1 VTRCAVLWR
10 GVVCVGASVM
20 VIHCRAPSDTPRSAV
35 VEEPPTARVDRV
47 VARDTRRHYVLLSD
61 GGDTIAT
68 EVVDDGDGW
77 VESVLQWTR
86 RGEQHRMF
94 VTVDARGIPRTWDVQ
109 RAWPAS
115 RGRLEDRWRVLFMAD
130 SVYVVQGALIGVPV
144 SITAAEAPVQAVPW
158 HDASV
163 ALLELLTRR
172 GATTVTALS
181 MPPADRRRRVR
192 VQYVRAD
199 SLRLVHPE
207 GDWWLALDST
217 GRVLRATSPSRR
229 LQVRRVA
236 APSTDD
242 TVSRLLAPG
251 VSAEPLALRAPDG
264 VRLAGE
270 FVRPVG
276 APVRAVV
283 IFVSGSGPQDRD
295 LAVPG
300 FARYRP
306 FAELAEALATQGVGS
321 VRLDDRGVGSSGG
334 AAFQATR
341 GDEVRDVQAA
351 VRWLR
356 LRDGVHGVPL
366 VLVGHSDGAHV
377 ALDVAAADTT
387 IRGVVLLAAPAR
399 SGRELARTQ
408 RRAWRTPRAETSTI
422 TGQALRD
429 AALLDAEAATERLA
443 SLDPW
448 LRDWLRHDPRVDVR
462 ALTADVLLVHGE
474 QDQQV
479 PVAQADELAALL
491 RARGV
496 GAVQVQRIPGVN
508 HLLLPDSVGDPQRY
522 GRLSGRTLPASVRDP
537 IVQWVTTRH
546 RGGR

>member
-1 VTRCAVLWR
+1 MRRAVLRR
-10 GVVCVGASVM
+10 GVVCLGASVM
-20 VIHCRAPSDTPRSAV
+20 VTQCRAPSDHPRPTV
-35 VEEPPTARVDRV
+35 IEEPRAARV
-47 VARDTRRHYVLLSD
+47 VASDTRRYYVLRTD

-77 VESVLQWTR
+77 VESVLQLTR
-86 RGEQHRMF
+86 RGEQHRIF
-94 VTVDARGIPRTWDVQ
+94 VTVDAWGIPRRWDVQ

-115 RGRLEDRWRVLFMAD
+115 RGRLADRWRVLSMDD

-144 SITAAEAPVQAVPW
+144 SIMAAEAPAQAVPW
-158 HDASV
+158 HDASA

-181 MPPADRRRRVR
+181 MPPADRRRRLR
-192 VQYVRAD
+192 VQRVRDD
-199 SLRLVHPE
+199 SIHLVHPE
-207 GDWWLALDST
+207 GDWWLALDRT
-217 GRVLRATSPSRR
+217 GRLLRASSPSRR
-229 LQVRRVA
+229 LQLQRMA
-236 APSTDD
+236 APSHDD
-242 TVSRLLAPG
+242 APPRLLAPG
-251 VSAEPLALRAPDG
+251 VTAESLALRAPDG
-264 VRLAGE
+264 VRLGGE

-276 APVRAVV
+276 APLRAVV
-283 IFVSGSGPQDRD
+283 VFVSGSGPQDRD

-306 FAELAEALATQGVGS
+306 FAELAEALAASGVGS
-321 VRLDDRGVGSSGG
+321 VRWDDRGVGSSGG

-341 GDEVRDVQAA
+341 GDELRDVQAV

-356 LRDGVHGVPL
+356 LRDGVQGVPM

-377 ALDVAAADTT
+377 ALAAAAADTT

-408 RRAWRTPRAETSTI
+408 RRAWLTPRADASTG
-422 TGQALRD
+422 TGQALRE

-443 SLDPW
+443 LLDPW
-448 LRDWLRHDPRVDVR
+448 LRDWLRHDPRIDVR
-462 ALTADVLLVHGE
+462 ALTADVLLVHGD

-479 PVAQADELAALL
+479 PVAEADELAALL

-508 HLLLPDSVGDPQRY
+508 HLLLADSVGDPRGY
-522 GRLSGRTLPASVRDP
+522 GRLAGRALPASVRDP
-537 IVQWVTTRH
+537 IVQWVTTRWA
-546 RGGR
+546 GGR